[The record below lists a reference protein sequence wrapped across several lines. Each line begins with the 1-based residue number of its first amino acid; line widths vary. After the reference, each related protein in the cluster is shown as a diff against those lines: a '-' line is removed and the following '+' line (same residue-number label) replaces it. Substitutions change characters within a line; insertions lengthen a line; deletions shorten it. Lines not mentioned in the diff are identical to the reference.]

1 MTPRRHV
8 VVIGAGI
15 VGAAAAVELL
25 RDGHRV
31 TMLDPGPPGGEQ
43 AASYGNGTI
52 LSPGSVVPMS
62 LPGTWRKVPGY
73 LRDPLGPLSIRW
85 RYLPWLAPWLR
96 RFVRAGSTVA
106 KVERTAAALRP
117 LLADAP
123 ERHRRLAE
131 EAGVGA
137 LVERRGILYAYPD
150 RAAFEAEELA
160 WRLRRDNGVTW
171 LELDE
176 DALRQQEPALDR
188 RYRFAVLVEHG
199 GNVTDPGGYVA
210 ALAAHAVG
218 QGAVVQAGR
227 ATGFAVAGG
236 RLRAVVTEAGEIGCD
251 AAVIAAGARSRGLA
265 AMVGDR
271 VSLETERG
279 YHVVVSNPGV
289 ALRHPMLTSD
299 TKAAVVST
307 AAGLRVAGTVELAG
321 LAAAPDWRRAE
332 MLRAAMLRTIPG
344 LKRDLP
350 AERFRV
356 WMGHRPSTP
365 DGLPVIGPASGCGDV
380 VHAFGHGHVG
390 LAAGAM
396 TGRVVA
402 DLVSGKTPS
411 VDIGPFSPRRFH

>member
-1 MTPRRHV
+1 M
-8 VVIGAGI
+8 
-15 VGAAAAVELL
+15 
-25 RDGHRV
+25 
-31 TMLDPGPPGGEQ
+31 
-43 AASYGNGTI
+43 
-52 LSPGSVVPMS
+52 
-62 LPGTWRKVPGY
+62 
-73 LRDPLGPLSIRW
+73 
-85 RYLPWLAPWLR
+85 
-96 RFVRAGSTVA
+96 
-106 KVERTAAALRP
+106 
-117 LLADAP
+117 
-123 ERHRRLAE
+123 
-131 EAGVGA
+131 
-137 LVERRGILYAYPD
+137 
-150 RAAFEAEELA
+150 
-160 WRLRRDNGVTW
+160 RRDNGITW

-227 ATGFAVAGG
+227 ATGFAVAAG
-236 RLRAVVTEAGEIGCD
+236 RLRAVVTEAGEIACD
-251 AAVIAAGARSRGLA
+251 AAVIAAGARSRELA
-265 AMVGDR
+265 AAAGDR

-279 YHVVVSNPGV
+279 YHVVVSDPGV

-321 LAAAPDWRRAE
+321 LAAAPDWQRAE

-365 DGLPVIGPASGCGDV
+365 DGLPGAGGPADAGAAMWCRRCV
-380 VHAFGHGHVG
+380 HGHVG

-411 VDIGPFSPRRFH
+411 VDIAPFSPRRFH